1 MPATQSAKVF
11 HPVTLFRN
19 VAGTSVRAVHLTS
32 RELELVRYLVG
43 HSGRQVGEQ
52 ELRDH
57 LFNGICSEGAVRI
70 LIYRVRLKLGR
81 TFIESDEGGY
91 CIGTHRV
98 QDLCARCRRPMVRYE
113 DELVCYA
120 CVGTAF
126 VDLEVGRTAPQE
138 GTRQGQSWSEEERQF
153 VLENDERLSLEEMG
167 EALNRSAS
175 AVRGFRATLGLPRK
189 AYVRRSQ

>member
-1 MPATQSAKVF
+1 MRFVPIVTISA
-11 HPVTLFRN
+11 
-19 VAGTSVRAVHLTS
+19 
-32 RELELVRYLVG
+32 REMALLRYLAG
-43 HSGRQVGEQ
+43 HAGRRVSEQ

-57 LFNGICSEGAVRI
+57 LFGGICSSAAVRE
-70 LIYRVRLKLGR
+70 LITRVRRKLGR
-81 TFIESDEGGY
+81 NFIENDEGGY
-91 CIGTHRV
+91 FISSQRAD
-98 QDLCARCRRPMVRYE
+98 DLCSRCKRPTVRYE
-113 DELVCYA
+113 DERVCYA

-126 VDLEVGRTAPQE
+126 VELAVGRTPPQE